1 MKTPQPVLP
10 YLWMKVGKIWKR
22 NDLRYYPYLSICNR
36 IRVGKSFI
44 LGVFIKSGLF
54 QEAFDFE
61 AFIRPFDAST
71 WLCLFCSAA
80 LLTICIINI
89 WKTTNCKKEMLSNGV
104 KVYLKIL
111 QTNLGKDSYRYGR
124 KSEHSTLIFK
134 NLKPVEKSKNQ
145 LSIIWTSS
153 KLKCCIDFQN

>member
-1 MKTPQPVLP
+1 M
-10 YLWMKVGKIWKR
+10 
-22 NDLRYYPYLSICNR
+22 SICNR

-111 QTNLGKDSYRYGR
+111 QTNLGKDSYIYGR
-124 KSEHSTLIFK
+124 NTPHWSLKIWNHTANDYRQTTDKLIFK
-134 NLKPVEKSKNQ
+134 HVISTLRWIRK
-145 LSIIWTSS
+145 
-153 KLKCCIDFQN
+153 